1 MIGQTIS
8 HYKILEKL
16 GEGGMGVVYKAHDTK
31 LDRVVALKFLPHHL
45 TTNDAEKARF
55 LQEARAA
62 AQINHPN
69 VCSII
74 DIQEFNGE
82 PYIVMEYVDGQTLRA
97 KIQSAK
103 VSVQDAVT
111 YAIQVGEALHE
122 AHAKGIVHRDIKCE
136 NIMVNAK
143 NQIKV
148 MDFGLAK
155 LKGSLKLTRTSST
168 VGTLAYMAPEQIQG
182 GEADARSDIFSFGV
196 VLYEMITGRMPFRG
210 EHEASMMYSIINE
223 HPDPLTKY
231 LPQISPELDRIINRA
246 LEKAPEDRYQSVAD
260 FVSELR
266 REQKKSTRVV
276 RPPAGETSAVHS
288 FPAPDQTKTAT
299 PSLLKRKSVLVT
311 AGGIVSVV
319 GAVLAY
325 LLLGRGDHAVDSLAV
340 LPFENVGASPEQEYL
355 ADGVTESI
363 INNLTKISSLRV
375 IPRSTVFRFKGK
387 QMDLQDIGSKL
398 NVSAI
403 LSGRI
408 TNRGQMLDVQ
418 VDLID
423 IKRESQLWGNRY
435 ESRAADL
442 LSLQENITRDV
453 SSKLGIGLSS
463 ETREKV
469 TKRSTDNTQAY
480 QLYLQGRYYWNKRNA
495 VAIER
500 AIGYFNQAITLDS
513 TYALAY
519 AGLADCYMIQS
530 QYAGIPTRIT
540 VPLTEQAARR
550 ALALDN
556 SLAEAHTTLAFNYFE
571 QFRYEDSER
580 EFKQAI
586 SLNPRYPTAY
596 HWYNIMLLRTGRTDE
611 AAAAIRKGYEL
622 DPYSPIITLNVGAI
636 YSARGQFEEA
646 AGYYKKCL
654 ELDPSFAPG
663 YGFLGVTYERMK
675 NYKEALPNIQKAVD
689 LSGRS
694 SEDLS
699 YLGHYYA
706 VVGKQEEARK
716 LIKENEERYAAG
728 IGAAYSIARIYA
740 GLGDKE
746 KVLSWLEKDFVD
758 RSTWINSLL
767 EDYVWDDFRSDPRF
781 VELTKKVG
789 VVK

>member
-311 AGGIVSVV
+311 AGGIVVVV

-519 AGLADCYMIQS
+519 AGLADCAS
-530 QYAGIPTRIT
+530 SAGWFGFLSP
-540 VPLTEQAARR
+540 EEGCGKGK
-550 ALALDN
+550 ALALKALELDPG
-556 SLAEAHTTLAFNYFE
+556 LAEAHASMAFVKFGYDWDWSE
-571 QFRYEDSER
+571 SER
-580 EFKQAI
+580 GFNQAI
-586 SLNPRYPTAY
+586 KLNPGYAWA
-596 HWYNIMLLRTGRTDE
+596 HNWYAVMLCALGRFDE
-611 AAAAIRKGYEL
+611 AFGEINPEPNREKNDYRGDEEQGQDVAGGDRVLHDLQLPEL
-622 DPYSPIITLNVGAI
+622 LV
-636 YSARGQFEEA
+636 
-646 AGYYKKCL
+646 
-654 ELDPSFAPG
+654 
-663 YGFLGVTYERMK
+663 
-675 NYKEALPNIQKAVD
+675 
-689 LSGRS
+689 
-694 SEDLS
+694 
-699 YLGHYYA
+699 
-706 VVGKQEEARK
+706 
-716 LIKENEERYAAG
+716 
-728 IGAAYSIARIYA
+728 
-740 GLGDKE
+740 
-746 KVLSWLEKDFVD
+746 
-758 RSTWINSLL
+758 
-767 EDYVWDDFRSDPRF
+767 
-781 VELTKKVG
+781 
-789 VVK
+789 